1 MFKVVAI
8 FIRILLKSILV
19 KNQLNIDNFLI
30 LIMVEIPKKILKKFI
45 FLKKVLHKSNKYGI
59 INT

>member
-30 LIMVEIPKKILKKFI
+30 LIMVEILKKILKKVYF
-45 FLKKVLHKSNKYGI
+45 FEKSI
-59 INT
+59 A